1 MHEDEE
7 DLPPAYTPA
16 ADPALGEETIEVGPR
31 RPFQPPP
38 SQPSLVPPPS
48 SRTMPAP
55 TPTPPDIVLSPP
67 TERLQWH
74 QAPGQAYRS
83 NPSHPQSQSQPY
95 APQHHTWSGSRL
107 YSLEYPQTR
116 RAGNFNNGGGLIGT
130 LVDTV
135 REIFDTISSAQD
147 NRALPARQVNRG
159 TYASSCPPSAQSY
172 APSAAPA
179 PAPRPVSPMSQP
191 DSPASRPD
199 VVDDGHPTRV
209 PVPGHPLLRD
219 GMLLVYPKSYTCW
232 KCHNTGYKD
241 YDPSHPCRK
250 CWDKYGKP
258 YSGALTYAPWPSSD
272 STSNSRMQRPLPHH
286 LAQTNPASGCR
297 PRMGCIVPPPNLH
310 SQHIQSPRPSAP
322 HLRSVSEPP
331 SLPPLS
337 PSFTPIPT
345 PRGNGPSYYIYN
357 PLLGMGSS
365 PPVPHAQPIPPG
377 DPRLGGQLCLKCE
390 GTGVNAV
397 LLFDLA
403 ACQRCGGVG
412 RVWT

>member
-1 MHEDEE
+1 MREEEE

-31 RPFQPPP
+31 RPFQPP
-38 SQPSLVPPPS
+38 SQ
-48 SRTMPAP
+48 PAP

-67 TERLQWH
+67 TERPQWH
-74 QAPGQAYRS
+74 QAPAQAYRS
-83 NPSHPQSQSQPY
+83 NPSHPQSQTQPY
-95 APQHHTWSGSRL
+95 APQHHTWSRSRM
-107 YSLEYPQTR
+107 YVSEYPQTR
-116 RAGNFNNGGGLIGT
+116 RAGNFNGGGGLIGS

-135 REIFDTISSAQD
+135 REIFDAISSTQD
-147 NRALPARQVNRG
+147 DSALSARQVNRG
-159 TYASSCPPSAQSY
+159 AYASSYPPSAQSY
-172 APSAAPA
+172 APPAAPA
-179 PAPRPVSPMSQP
+179 PAPRPMSQP
-191 DSPASRPD
+191 NSPASRPD
-199 VVDDGHPTRV
+199 VLDDGRPTRE

-219 GMLLVYPKSYTCW
+219 GMLLVYPKSHTCW

-258 YSGALTYAPWPSSD
+258 YTGALTYAPWPSSD

-286 LAQTNPASGCR
+286 FPQTNPASDCR
-297 PRMGCIVPPPNLH
+297 PRMGCIASHPNPL
-310 SQHIQSPRPSAP
+310 SPHIRPPRPSAP

-331 SLPPLS
+331 SLSPLS
-337 PSFTPIPT
+337 SSHTPT
-345 PRGNGPSYYIYN
+345 PTPQGNGPSYYIYN
-357 PLLGMGSS
+357 PLLRMGSS
-365 PPVPHAQPIPPG
+365 PPVPHARPIPPG
-377 DPRLGGQLCLKCE
+377 DPRLGGQLCFKCE

-397 LLFDLA
+397 LFDLT